1 MYRRILP
8 VFILTG
14 LLCSCGGQQASDQ
27 AEESAADTTQLVE
40 ADTVENGNTDGDI
53 FRTDALE
60 NAISG
65 ETELPDTVP
74 DYIIEEGEED
84 MVSIDEQ
91 LKEVCGF
98 SPDGKYFAF
107 VQVETGDGYG
117 NIKGSVYV
125 IDVEKNEWAMRPGVL
140 EIDGV
145 DADYEKFAKDL
156 NKIRDDLLT
165 KYGIVNQKN
174 LGHEYH
180 YIGVNPNN
188 VILINEDRYVL
199 DFKSTGGMIELRVKG
214 KGKDIVLQKDTK
226 VPASRGQVRRSR
238 LNKAYELN
246 GRIAVFVEYD
256 GDIQTGFENY
266 RYFLRKNIVVTAE
279 VPK

>member
-1 MYRRILP
+1 MYRRLLP
-8 VFILTG
+8 IFILTV
-14 LLCSCGGQQASDQ
+14 LLFSCGQQASD
-27 AEESAADTTQLVE
+27 SSDSSGTDTTDLAA
-40 ADTVENGNTDGDI
+40 ADTVESGNTDGDI
-53 FRTDALE
+53 FQTDALQ

-65 ETELPDTVP
+65 ETEQPDTVP

-107 VQVETGDGYG
+107 VQVETGDGYSV
-117 NIKGSVYV
+117 IKGSVYV
-125 IDVEKNEWAMRPGVL
+125 IDVVKNEWATRPGVL
-140 EIDGV
+140 EVNGV
-145 DADYEKFAKDL
+145 DADYEKFGRDL
-156 NKIRDDLLT
+156 NKIRDNLLK
-165 KYGIVNQKN
+165 KYGIEDQKN
-174 LGHEYH
+174 LGHEYR

-199 DFKSTGGMIELRVKG
+199 DFKSNNGMIDLRLKG
-214 KGKDIVLQKDTK
+214 KGKDIVLQRDSK
-226 VPASRGQVRRSR
+226 VPASRGSVRRSR
-238 LNKAYELN
+238 LNKAYVL
-246 GRIAVFVEYD
+246 GDRIAVFVEYD

-266 RYFLRKNIVVTAE
+266 RYFLRKNIVVTAA

>member
-1 MYRRILP
+1 MYKRVLP
-8 VFILTG
+8 VFILTS
-14 LLCSCGGQQASDQ
+14 LLFSCGNQQTS
-27 AEESAADTTQLVE
+27 ESSSDTTDVAA
-40 ADTVENGNTDGDI
+40 ADTVEEGNTDGDI

-65 ETELPDTVP
+65 ETEQPDTVP

-107 VQVETGDGYG
+107 KQVESGDGYG
-117 NIKGSVYV
+117 TVKGSVYV
-125 IDVEKNEWAMRPGVL
+125 IDVAKNEWATRPGVL

-145 DADYEKFAKDL
+145 DADYEKFEKDL
-156 NKIRDDLLT
+156 NKIRDDLLK
-165 KYGIVNQKN
+165 KYGIENHSN
-174 LGHEYH
+174 IGYEYS

-188 VILINEDRYVL
+188 VIIINEDRYVL
-199 DFKSTGGMIELRVKG
+199 DFKSNGGMIDLRLKREG
-214 KGKDIVLQKDTK
+214 KPEVILQKDAK
-226 VPASRGQVRRSR
+226 VPASRGSVRRSR

-246 GRIAVFVEYD
+246 GKIAVFVEYD
-256 GDIQTGFENY
+256 GNIETGFENS
-266 RYFLRKNIVVTAE
+266 RYYSRKNIVVTA
-279 VPK
+279 VIPK